1 MDTHRL
7 RAVLITPNRLWAEVF
22 QPRLVEEAGF
32 ELLCALE
39 PRPGTQRWSAL
50 LAHNPP
56 DCILL
61 DASDQDIALDSLRH
75 FQAMGSPYPIIAFAS
90 MLTAPEAI
98 PLMQAGA
105 FEFFDLATPEAQL
118 ASIRARLICQLA
130 ARPIRQ
136 GPPATAR
143 IAAFT
148 ACTPGAGASTLAR
161 HTAAALGRC
170 TGQRVLLMDLN
181 PELVIEPDPREHW
194 NGITID
200 PQPSAPLSPTM
211 ARNRILEAANEFD
224 WVILDLPCA
233 ASQLTLAL
241 APELP
246 NIVLAATPDLTA
258 LHMAQRSLKL
268 LTQAGVPSA
277 NIRLALNRVESC
289 GPGAAKRAELA
300 LKHKVEWKIPGDCRR
315 LQLSSESGLS
325 GDGPLP
331 QAMRAIAAGLVNG
344 LQAPPE
350 TAQFFWMS
358 RCEEVLA

>member
-1 MDTHRL
+1 
-7 RAVLITPNRLWAEVF
+7 VLITPNRLWAEAF
-22 QPRLVEEAGF
+22 PPRLVEEAGF

-56 DCILL
+56 DCLLL

-75 FQAMGSPYPIIAFAS
+75 FQSIGSPYPILAVAG
-90 MLTAPEAI
+90 MLTAPEAL
-98 PLMQAGA
+98 PLVRAGA
-105 FEFFDLATPEAQL
+105 FEFFDFGTPESQL
-118 ASIRARLICQLA
+118 ASIRSRVFHHLA
-130 ARPIRQ
+130 ARPPRQ
-136 GPPATAR
+136 RPLETAR

-148 ACTPGAGASTLAR
+148 TSTPGAGASTLAR

-181 PELVIEPDPREHW
+181 PELVIEPDPREQW
-194 NGITID
+194 NGITVD
-200 PQPSAPLSPTM
+200 PQPSAPLSPAM
-211 ARNRILEAANEFD
+211 ARTRILEASSEFD

-233 ASQLTLAL
+233 ASELTLAL

-246 NIVLAATPDLTA
+246 DIVLTATPDLTA

-277 NIRLALNRVESC
+277 NIRLALNRVAAG
-289 GPGAAKRAELA
+289 GPGHANRAELA
-300 LKHKVEWKIPGDCRR
+300 LKHKVEWKIPDDYRR

-331 QAMRAIAAGLVNG
+331 QAMDVVAAGLVNG